1 MAIAPSPG
9 DSQTTPSCLASA
21 HIAATRQLG
30 SQKMHRAVVWG
41 LLAMSLAG
49 GAPAALSLPSQP
61 AGVEF
66 GGSAYAFPFGRQV
79 QGGIAD
85 GEVWTFGGGAGT
97 PYTGQVASWG
107 RADSSLA
114 QMQGLLQP
122 EASVWASATQQTSG
136 GAEAIAGLA
145 YRVLLVADDA
155 AAAGAMAQR
164 IASGDALATVNGSWQ
179 LAAQGWAYS
188 SVLAITG
195 ASVPGLDANL
205 VVASKHS
212 CGASGA
218 QTLPGAAGC
227 GDGGFSLPI
236 HFMPTLGMQGGD
248 ALSFVSTITLYS
260 MADAGG
266 SGANFIGTSSA
277 FIDPT
282 VTIAAGLHGM
292 LFLGDGGNVANS
304 VPEPASWALL
314 LAGVAGLLAWRH
326 TGSPGGLRNR

>member
-1 MAIAPSPG
+1 MNRS
-9 DSQTTPSCLASA
+9 
-21 HIAATRQLG
+21 
-30 SQKMHRAVVWG
+30 VVWG

-49 GAPAALSLPSQP
+49 GALAAQAQAAATLSLPGQP
-61 AGVEF
+61 VGVEF

-79 QGGIAD
+79 QGGIAN
-85 GEVWTFGGGAGT
+85 GEAWTFGGGAGT

-122 EASVWASATQQTSG
+122 AASVWASATQQTSG

-164 IASGDALATVNGSWQ
+164 IASGDALATVNGNWQ

-195 ASVPGLDANL
+195 SSVPGLDASL
-205 VVASKHS
+205 VSLSKYS
-212 CGASGA
+212 CGASGE

-227 GDGGFSLPI
+227 GNGGFSLPI

-260 MADAGG
+260 TADAGG
-266 SGANFIGTSSA
+266 SGANFIGTASA

-282 VTIAAGLHGM
+282 VTVAAGLHAT
-292 LFLGDGGNVANS
+292 LILGEGGNVANT

-314 LAGVAGLLAWRH
+314 LAGAVGLLAWRQA
-326 TGSPGGLRNR
+326 GSPGGLRSR